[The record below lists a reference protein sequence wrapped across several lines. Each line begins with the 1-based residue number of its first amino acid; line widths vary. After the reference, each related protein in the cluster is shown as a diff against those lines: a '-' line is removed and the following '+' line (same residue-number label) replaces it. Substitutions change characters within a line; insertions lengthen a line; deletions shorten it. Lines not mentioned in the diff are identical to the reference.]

1 MDSSKD
7 NCSVTRERL
16 PRASAVIV
24 ASRPFE
30 RPESVTGL
38 GEDQQVLPALIRIGK
53 ISLIERVIIR
63 LQTAGIAPIV
73 VITGFKNSNLEKHLV
88 RMNVVSLHNP
98 HWRSS
103 TLFDDAIK
111 GLSYIDR
118 TCRDCEKIFLMTPL
132 IPSVDTTTL
141 TRLLVSPSSVAVPVY
156 EGEDGLPIVI
166 RKDTVQQL
174 ARAEKGQTFEE
185 LITLVPGRSSG
196 SRSTIGGF
204 ARVDNDG
211 FSRGLRVIPGRCDEV
226 ADARA
231 LQTQSRARQSLFWTW
246 SCRAVT
252 SD

>member
-7 NCSVTRERL
+7 NCSVTREEL

-111 GLSYIDR
+111 GLSYIDKM
-118 TCRDCEKIFLMTPL
+118 CIRDSERSAPCGA
-132 IPSVDTTTL
+132 S
-141 TRLLVSPSSVAVPVY
+141 RL
-156 EGEDGLPIVI
+156 ED
-166 RKDTVQQL
+166 
-174 ARAEKGQTFEE
+174 
-185 LITLVPGRSSG
+185 
-196 SRSTIGGF
+196 
-204 ARVDNDG
+204 
-211 FSRGLRVIPGRCDEV
+211 
-226 ADARA
+226 RA
-231 LQTQSRARQSLFWTW
+231 LCQREARPLHEHA
-246 SCRAVT
+246 CPH
-252 SD
+252 